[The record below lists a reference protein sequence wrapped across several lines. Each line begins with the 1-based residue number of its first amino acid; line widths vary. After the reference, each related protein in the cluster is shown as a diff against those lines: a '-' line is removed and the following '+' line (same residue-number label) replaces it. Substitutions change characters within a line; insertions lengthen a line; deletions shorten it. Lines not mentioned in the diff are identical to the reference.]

1 MNIALN
7 NKLKYLR
14 YSPLFCVLTSLVF
27 ITGCA
32 STSIFIPYPN
42 QAASYKSSLDNS
54 KSESSIQKLEKKRT
68 SADKVLYLMERG
80 RLNQLSN
87 NIDGSLADF
96 KTVIEQFN
104 LQDDKAKITATGSL
118 TVGSSFLTNDNAIPY
133 KGDGYER
140 VLVYHY
146 QAMNYL
152 AKGNR
157 SAALVE
163 VRRANLEQNF
173 ALQQHERELAKAE
186 KEADKKQ
193 VAPKPG
199 QYDNYFSSMDQMAS
213 KVKSSFQNAYTFYLS
228 GLIYEANGNYN
239 DAYIDYKKAI
249 EIFPGNPYLQADVI
263 RLAKQLGMRDD
274 LRRYNKLFK
283 PKTAKRPNAT
293 STKTQG
299 ANTGTLV
306 ILYEHGYVSEK
317 QEISLPLFTSQGLQQ
332 VSFPV
337 YKQTWSQPPPLKI
350 SVNNKELKS
359 SAIVYTSALA
369 VKALKEKIPGM
380 IIRQTLRA
388 IAKKELQNQANEQNA
403 ALSITTQLYNLISER
418 ADLRSWLTLP
428 NDVQIARTKLK
439 SGQKHTIQLA
449 TTSQSEN
456 IEIDIRPGQIIILRL
471 TDTETRL
478 IKQLIPL

>member
-1 MNIALN
+1 MDIALK
-7 NKLKYLR
+7 NKLNPSRFLAF
-14 YSPLFCVLTSLVF
+14 FCIIGTIIF
-27 ITGCA
+27 IAGCA
-32 STSIFIPYPN
+32 SSSIFLPYPT
-42 QAASYKSSLDNS
+42 QAAAYKTGLNNS
-54 KSESSIQKLEKKRT
+54 KLENSLQKLDKKRT
-68 SADKVLYLMERG
+68 SSDKVLYLMERG

-87 NIDGSLADF
+87 NFDESLDDF

-104 LQDDKAKITATGSL
+104 LQDDKARVTATGSMN
-118 TVGSSFLTNDNAIPY
+118 VGSSLLTNDNAIPY
-133 KGDGYER
+133 KGDAYER

-152 AKGNR
+152 AKGDR

-186 KEADKKQ
+186 KEAEKKQ
-193 VAPKPG
+193 PASEPG

-249 EIFPGNPYLQADVI
+249 EIFPGNPYLQDDVL

-274 LRRYNKLFK
+274 LRRYNKLFE
-283 PKTAKRPNAT
+283 PKAARNSS
-293 STKTQG
+293 STHADSPG

-306 ILYEHGYVSEK
+306 IIYEHGYVSQK

-337 YKQTWSQPPPLKI
+337 YKQAWSQPPPLKI
-350 SVNNKELKS
+350 SVNNLELKS
-359 SAIVYTSALA
+359 STIVYASALA

-388 IAKKELQNQANEQNA
+388 IAKKELQNQANEQGGA
-403 ALSITTQLYNLISER
+403 ISFTTQIYNLISER

-428 NDVQIARTKLK
+428 NDVQIARIELK
-439 SGQKHTIQLA
+439 TGQKNNIQFA

-456 IEIDIRPGQIIILRL
+456 IEIDIRPGQITILRL
-471 TDTETRL
+471 TDTGTRI